1 MDILA
6 SSSTEKTPTTM
17 KDVALPFPVTEPSP
31 RKLQR
36 RLRIIP
42 FLSSLLTTIR
52 ANLSAGTPPS
62 SSTSYDDHE
71 DLNPQLNLDLQDPDT
86 VVTSEEEDGF
96 ISKVVV
102 EQSWGSGTRS
112 KPTSDSSDPASHDHK
127 DSKSGETQPV
137 HLMKTADEREVDV
150 DGKLNLYLVCLLR
163 FWLKIKHFFYPRPF
177 DVGSEKRYDE
187 DDWYSKKTMAQL
199 ASIWLILNLALG
211 CVSVP
216 RPWTI
221 IDLIFN
227 AGIAPA
233 FTVPIFVMIMYN
245 WPRDH
250 RVLYQFFVV
259 FSLWMWPFDLI
270 ITMRLCGFYDSS
282 ISVISCNGKD
292 FINILFYATA
302 MQAIGLFGL
311 RLDRLPAAIAAAAW
325 FVLSCTLI
333 IPDHTVWWRS
343 VTNFAIFHV
352 FLIWVHER
360 RESSERRLY
369 AMKVQVK
376 IQYKALQRAQ
386 EAERRTSESKHRLT
400 SYVFHEVRVPLNS
413 ALLAAQSMEASGTI
427 SKALEVEFD
436 ALMGSLTM
444 MSQVLNDVLDF
455 NRLDSGQFEL
465 VSKPYA
471 FHQTIR
477 ALFIPLQ
484 MATAQKGLTLHT
496 ELDPNIDKVARR
508 TAYRAMGE
516 REDIIER
523 HLNEHPDVDGVVIGD
538 EARFRQI
545 ITNFASNACKFTP
558 EGGSVTVKTKLL
570 SPSID
575 DTSGQPRTDA
585 ETHDKLSASRL
596 AQHDYH
602 HATDDNETIVVRVEV
617 TDTGCGIEESELAGS
632 KLFSAFNQTE
642 RGKQQGGKGTG
653 LGLALV
659 RNIVKLSGGRLGVK
673 SQSNKGS
680 TFWVELPLGV
690 GRKALI
696 PSPGINIVSRVDSQ
710 GSGSDGSMGSDVAK
724 VRAAA
729 AHRESQ
735 IIGNGVD
742 GNKECRS
749 GDSSPVQLHLR
760 TNNSLAKV
768 VDAAALKASDMSS
781 VMRSSDLMH
790 STIMEQN
797 GRVDLVVDSQTP
809 SFPLASIRA
818 SPSIMNGTPT
828 PNTTDLS
835 FSFHSL
841 HSKGTPQSEISQ
853 NLSIGSGS
861 GVKTGIGSSS
871 VEGGAAVDTGK
882 KQDEMKLP
890 ASSLD
895 SGTTILSPASLASL
909 NSGNTTSHPPLHEDF
924 AINGASTS
932 HLNTAASPPVQ
943 RPTHISIPATP
954 HFDLAESETLQSIST
969 TSPRTN
975 NTSPIA
981 SPLTLFDNSFSR
993 SNGYNA
999 NIYDF
1004 VPGVSST
1011 KSPHPHHTKN
1021 NSVTDFSSSLSIL
1034 VVDDDGVTRMMM
1046 DRLLRRQGCD
1056 VTTAENGRVALEL
1069 ILGDEWDPDMLELE
1083 DTVGSV
1089 PGSGVGD
1096 KQSRDHSRAGS
1107 RSHSRTISLSE
1118 NVTPDLTTSGLPS
1131 SKSGTLTLD
1140 QGLGLISRAISQGS
1154 DQSQLTVPDL
1164 PRFAVIFLDNSMPVL
1179 SGQRTVEILRRLR
1192 RRDFVVGLTGNA
1204 LLTDQDEYLRAGV
1217 DIVLTKPVMQNKLLY
1232 VLKEAD
1238 ARRQH
1243 HLSLLSKVS

>member
-17 KDVALPFPVTEPSP
+17 KDVALPLPVTEPSP

-62 SSTSYDDHE
+62 SSTSYEDHE

-112 KPTSDSSDPASHDHK
+112 KPTSDSSDPASQDHK

-150 DGKLNLYLVCLLR
+150 DGSLNLYLVCLLR

-221 IDLIFN
+221 IDFIFN

-233 FTVPIFVMIMYN
+233 FTLPIFVMIMYN

-282 ISVISCNGKD
+282 ISIISCNGKD

-710 GSGSDGSMGSDVAK
+710 EGSGSDGSMGSDVAK

-729 AHRESQ
+729 ALRESQ

-742 GNKECRS
+742 GNKES
-749 GDSSPVQLHLR
+749 
-760 TNNSLAKV
+760 KV

-790 STIMEQN
+790 STIMEQ
-797 GRVDLVVDSQTP
+797 T
-809 SFPLASIRA
+809 SIRA

-882 KQDEMKLP
+882 KQDEVKLP
-890 ASSLD
+890 TSSLD
-895 SGTTILSPASLASL
+895 SGTMTILSPASLASL
-909 NSGNTTSHPPLHEDF
+909 NSGNTTSRPAPDKDST
-924 AINGASTS
+924 INGVNNSQLNSAVS
-932 HLNTAASPPVQ
+932 HPVQ

-954 HFDLAESETLQSIST
+954 HFDLANSETLQSTST

-975 NTSPIA
+975 DTGHIS

-1004 VPGVSST
+1004 VPGISST
-1011 KSPHPHHTKN
+1011 KSSHPHHTKN
-1021 NSVTDFSSSLSIL
+1021 NSVSDFSSNLSVL

-1046 DRLLRRQGCD
+1046 ERLLRRQGCE

-1069 ILGDEWDPDMLELE
+1069 ILGDGWDPDLLELE
-1083 DTVGSV
+1083 DTVGPV
-1089 PGSGVGD
+1089 PEPGVGER
-1096 KQSRDHSRAGS
+1096 QSRDHSRAGS

-1118 NVTPDLTTSGLPS
+1118 SVPPDLATSGLPS

-1140 QGLGLISRAISQGS
+1140 QGPGIISRAISQGS
-1154 DQSQLTVPDL
+1154 DQSQSTVPDL
-1164 PRFAVIFLDNSMPVL
+1164 PRFAVVFLDNSMPVL

-1217 DIVLTKPVMQNKLLY
+1217 DM
-1232 VLKEAD
+1232 
-1238 ARRQH
+1238 
-1243 HLSLLSKVS
+1243 

>member
-1 MDILA
+1 
-6 SSSTEKTPTTM
+6 
-17 KDVALPFPVTEPSP
+17 
-31 RKLQR
+31 
-36 RLRIIP
+36 
-42 FLSSLLTTIR
+42 
-52 ANLSAGTPPS
+52 
-62 SSTSYDDHE
+62 
-71 DLNPQLNLDLQDPDT
+71 
-86 VVTSEEEDGF
+86 
-96 ISKVVV
+96 
-102 EQSWGSGTRS
+102 
-112 KPTSDSSDPASHDHK
+112 
-127 DSKSGETQPV
+127 
-137 HLMKTADEREVDV
+137 MKTADEREVDV

-221 IDLIFN
+221 IDFIFN

-233 FTVPIFVMIMYN
+233 FTLPIFVMIMYN

-282 ISVISCNGKD
+282 ISIISCNGKD

-575 DTSGQPRTDA
+575 DTSGQPRSDA

-602 HATDDNETIVVRVEV
+602 HATGDNETIVVRVEV

-696 PSPGINIVSRVDSQ
+696 PSPGINIVSR
-710 GSGSDGSMGSDVAK
+710 
-724 VRAAA
+724 
-729 AHRESQ
+729 
-735 IIGNGVD
+735 
-742 GNKECRS
+742 
-749 GDSSPVQLHLR
+749 
-760 TNNSLAKV
+760 
-768 VDAAALKASDMSS
+768 
-781 VMRSSDLMH
+781 
-790 STIMEQN
+790 
-797 GRVDLVVDSQTP
+797 
-809 SFPLASIRA
+809 
-818 SPSIMNGTPT
+818 
-828 PNTTDLS
+828 
-835 FSFHSL
+835 
-841 HSKGTPQSEISQ
+841 ISQ

-882 KQDEMKLP
+882 KQDDVKLP
-890 ASSLD
+890 TSTLD
-895 SGTTILSPASLASL
+895 SGTMKVLSPASLASL
-909 NSGNTTSHPPLHEDF
+909 SSGKTTGCPAPDKDST
-924 AINGASTS
+924 INGANNSQLKS
-932 HLNTAASPPVQ
+932 AASPPVR

-954 HFDLAESETLQSIST
+954 HFDLAQSETLQSTST

-975 NTSPIA
+975 DTGPIA

-1004 VPGVSST
+1004 VPGISST
-1011 KSPHPHHTKN
+1011 KSSHPHHTKN
-1021 NSVTDFSSSLSIL
+1021 NSVSDFNSNLSIL

-1046 DRLLRRQGCD
+1046 ERLLRRQGCE

-1069 ILGDEWDPDMLELE
+1069 ILGDGWDPDMLELE

-1089 PGSGVGD
+1089 PESGVGER
-1096 KQSRDHSRAGS
+1096 QSRDHSRAG
-1107 RSHSRTISLSE
+1107 
-1118 NVTPDLTTSGLPS
+1118 
-1131 SKSGTLTLD
+1131 
-1140 QGLGLISRAISQGS
+1140 
-1154 DQSQLTVPDL
+1154 
-1164 PRFAVIFLDNSMPVL
+1164 FAVVFLDNSMPIL

>member
-1 MDILA
+1 
-6 SSSTEKTPTTM
+6 
-17 KDVALPFPVTEPSP
+17 
-31 RKLQR
+31 
-36 RLRIIP
+36 
-42 FLSSLLTTIR
+42 
-52 ANLSAGTPPS
+52 
-62 SSTSYDDHE
+62 
-71 DLNPQLNLDLQDPDT
+71 
-86 VVTSEEEDGF
+86 
-96 ISKVVV
+96 
-102 EQSWGSGTRS
+102 
-112 KPTSDSSDPASHDHK
+112 
-127 DSKSGETQPV
+127 
-137 HLMKTADEREVDV
+137 MKTADEREVDV

-221 IDLIFN
+221 IDFIFN

-233 FTVPIFVMIMYN
+233 FTLPIFVMIMYN

-282 ISVISCNGKD
+282 ISIISCNGKD

-575 DTSGQPRTDA
+575 DTSGQPRSDA

-602 HATDDNETIVVRVEV
+602 HATGDNETIVVRVEV

-729 AHRESQ
+729 ALRESQ
-735 IIGNGVD
+735 NIGNGMV

-749 GDSSPVQLHLR
+749 GDSCPVQLHLR

-790 STIMEQN
+790 STIMEQ
-797 GRVDLVVDSQTP
+797 ST
-809 SFPLASIRA
+809 
-818 SPSIMNGTPT
+818 
-828 PNTTDLS
+828 
-835 FSFHSL
+835 
-841 HSKGTPQSEISQ
+841 EISQ

-882 KQDEMKLP
+882 KQDDVKLP
-890 ASSLD
+890 TSTLD
-895 SGTTILSPASLASL
+895 SGTMTILSPASLASL
-909 NSGNTTSHPPLHEDF
+909 DSN
-924 AINGASTS
+924 
-932 HLNTAASPPVQ
+932 AASPPIQ
-943 RPTHISIPATP
+943 RTTHISIPATP
-954 HFDLAESETLQSIST
+954 HFDLAQSETLQSTST

-975 NTSPIA
+975 DTGPIA

-1004 VPGVSST
+1004 VPGISST
-1011 KSPHPHHTKN
+1011 KSSHPHHTKN
-1021 NSVTDFSSSLSIL
+1021 NSVSDFNSNLSIL

-1046 DRLLRRQGCD
+1046 ERLLRRQGCE

-1069 ILGDEWDPDMLELE
+1069 ILGD
-1083 DTVGSV
+1083 G
-1089 PGSGVGD
+1089 
-1096 KQSRDHSRAGS
+1096 QSRDHSRAGS

-1118 NVTPDLTTSGLPS
+1118 SEPPDLATSGLPS
-1131 SKSGTLTLD
+1131 SKSGTLTSD
-1140 QGLGLISRAISQGS
+1140 QGPGIISRAISQGS
-1154 DQSQLTVPDL
+1154 DQSQSTVPDI
-1164 PRFAVIFLDNSMPVL
+1164 PRFAVVFLDNSMPIL

-1204 LLTDQDEYLRAGV
+1204 LLTDQYEYLRAGV

>member
-1 MDILA
+1 
-6 SSSTEKTPTTM
+6 M
-17 KDVALPFPVTEPSP
+17 KDAALPLPATEPSP
-31 RKLQR
+31 RNLKH

-42 FLSSLLTTIR
+42 FLSSLLATIR
-52 ANLSAGTPPS
+52 TNLSAGTPPS

-221 IDLIFN
+221 IDFIFN

-233 FTVPIFVMIMYN
+233 FTLPIFVMIMYN

-282 ISVISCNGKD
+282 ISIISCNGKD

-333 IPDHTVWWRS
+333 IPDHTVWWRLYVLWFFS
-343 VTNFAIFHV
+343 FFNLVSRR
-352 FLIWVHER
+352 LIDVEQ
-360 RESSERRLY
+360 SERRLY

-575 DTSGQPRTDA
+575 DTSGQPRSDA

-602 HATDDNETIVVRVEV
+602 HATGDNETIVVRVEV

-729 AHRESQ
+729 ALRESQ
-735 IIGNGVD
+735 NIGNGMV
-742 GNKECRS
+742 GNKECHS
-749 GDSSPVQLHLR
+749 GDSCP
-760 TNNSLAKV
+760 
-768 VDAAALKASDMSS
+768 
-781 VMRSSDLMH
+781 
-790 STIMEQN
+790 
-797 GRVDLVVDSQTP
+797 
-809 SFPLASIRA
+809 
-818 SPSIMNGTPT
+818 
-828 PNTTDLS
+828 
-835 FSFHSL
+835 
-841 HSKGTPQSEISQ
+841 

-882 KQDEMKLP
+882 KQDDVKLP
-890 ASSLD
+890 TSSLD
-895 SGTTILSPASLASL
+895 SGTMKVLSPASLASL
-909 NSGNTTSHPPLHEDF
+909 SSGKTTGCPAPDKDST
-924 AINGASTS
+924 INGANNSQ
-932 HLNTAASPPVQ
+932 LNSAASPPVQ

-954 HFDLAESETLQSIST
+954 HFDLAH
-969 TSPRTN
+969 
-975 NTSPIA
+975 
-981 SPLTLFDNSFSR
+981 
-993 SNGYNA
+993 SN
-999 NIYDF
+999 
-1004 VPGVSST
+1004 
-1011 KSPHPHHTKN
+1011 
-1021 NSVTDFSSSLSIL
+1021 LSIL

-1046 DRLLRRQGCD
+1046 ERLLRRQGCE

-1069 ILGDEWDPDMLELE
+1069 ILGDGWDPDMLELE
-1083 DTVGSV
+1083 DTG
-1089 PGSGVGD
+1089 PG
-1096 KQSRDHSRAGS
+1096 
-1107 RSHSRTISLSE
+1107 I
-1118 NVTPDLTTSGLPS
+1118 
-1131 SKSGTLTLD
+1131 
-1140 QGLGLISRAISQGS
+1140 ISRAISQGS
-1154 DQSQLTVPDL
+1154 DQSQSTVPDI
-1164 PRFAVIFLDNSMPVL
+1164 PRFAVVFLDNSMPIL

>member
-1 MDILA
+1 
-6 SSSTEKTPTTM
+6 M
-17 KDVALPFPVTEPSP
+17 KDVALPLPVTEPSP

-137 HLMKTADEREVDV
+137 HLMKTTDEREVDV

-250 RVLYQFFVV
+250 RLLYQFFVV
-259 FSLWMWPFDLI
+259 FSLWMWYVYDWPFDLI

-333 IPDHTVWWRS
+333 IPDHTVWWRLYVLWFFS
-343 VTNFAIFHV
+343 FFNHV
-352 FLIWVHER
+352 SRQLIDVVQ
-360 RESSERRLY
+360 SERRLY

-496 ELDPNIDKVARR
+496 ELDPNIDKVVARR
-508 TAYRAMGE
+508 TTYRAMGE

-735 IIGNGVD
+735 IIGNG
-742 GNKECRS
+742 
-749 GDSSPVQLHLR
+749 
-760 TNNSLAKV
+760 
-768 VDAAALKASDMSS
+768 
-781 VMRSSDLMH
+781 
-790 STIMEQN
+790 
-797 GRVDLVVDSQTP
+797 
-809 SFPLASIRA
+809 
-818 SPSIMNGTPT
+818 
-828 PNTTDLS
+828 
-835 FSFHSL
+835 
-841 HSKGTPQSEISQ
+841 GTPQSEISQ

-882 KQDEMKLP
+882 KKDEIKLP

-932 HLNTAASPPVQ
+932 HLNTAA
-943 RPTHISIPATP
+943 
-954 HFDLAESETLQSIST
+954 
-969 TSPRTN
+969 
-975 NTSPIA
+975 
-981 SPLTLFDNSFSR
+981 
-993 SNGYNA
+993 
-999 NIYDF
+999 
-1004 VPGVSST
+1004 
-1011 KSPHPHHTKN
+1011 PHPHHTKN

-1083 DTVGSV
+1083 DTVSSV
-1089 PGSGVGD
+1089 PGSG
-1096 KQSRDHSRAGS
+1096 S
-1107 RSHSRTISLSE
+1107 
-1118 NVTPDLTTSGLPS
+1118 
-1131 SKSGTLTLD
+1131 
-1140 QGLGLISRAISQGS
+1140 
-1154 DQSQLTVPDL
+1154 TVPDL
-1164 PRFAVIFLDNSMPVL
+1164 PRFAVVFLDNSMPVL

>member
-1 MDILA
+1 
-6 SSSTEKTPTTM
+6 
-17 KDVALPFPVTEPSP
+17 
-31 RKLQR
+31 
-36 RLRIIP
+36 
-42 FLSSLLTTIR
+42 
-52 ANLSAGTPPS
+52 
-62 SSTSYDDHE
+62 
-71 DLNPQLNLDLQDPDT
+71 
-86 VVTSEEEDGF
+86 
-96 ISKVVV
+96 
-102 EQSWGSGTRS
+102 
-112 KPTSDSSDPASHDHK
+112 
-127 DSKSGETQPV
+127 
-137 HLMKTADEREVDV
+137 MKTADEREVDV

-259 FSLWMWPFDLI
+259 FSLWMWYVYDWPFDLI

-496 ELDPNIDKVARR
+496 ELDPNIDKVVARR

-735 IIGNGVD
+735 IIWNG
-742 GNKECRS
+742 
-749 GDSSPVQLHLR
+749 
-760 TNNSLAKV
+760 
-768 VDAAALKASDMSS
+768 
-781 VMRSSDLMH
+781 
-790 STIMEQN
+790 
-797 GRVDLVVDSQTP
+797 
-809 SFPLASIRA
+809 
-818 SPSIMNGTPT
+818 
-828 PNTTDLS
+828 
-835 FSFHSL
+835 
-841 HSKGTPQSEISQ
+841 GTPQSEISQ

-954 HFDLAESETLQSIST
+954 HFDLAESETLQSIFT

-975 NTSPIA
+975 DTGPIA

-1069 ILGDEWDPDMLELE
+1069 ILGDE
-1083 DTVGSV
+1083 
-1089 PGSGVGD
+1089 
-1096 KQSRDHSRAGS
+1096 
-1107 RSHSRTISLSE
+1107 SHSRTISLSE

-1154 DQSQLTVPDL
+1154 DQSQSTVPDL
-1164 PRFAVIFLDNSMPVL
+1164 PKFAVVFLDNSMPVL

>member
-1 MDILA
+1 
-6 SSSTEKTPTTM
+6 
-17 KDVALPFPVTEPSP
+17 
-31 RKLQR
+31 
-36 RLRIIP
+36 
-42 FLSSLLTTIR
+42 
-52 ANLSAGTPPS
+52 
-62 SSTSYDDHE
+62 
-71 DLNPQLNLDLQDPDT
+71 
-86 VVTSEEEDGF
+86 
-96 ISKVVV
+96 
-102 EQSWGSGTRS
+102 
-112 KPTSDSSDPASHDHK
+112 
-127 DSKSGETQPV
+127 
-137 HLMKTADEREVDV
+137 MKTADEREVDV
-150 DGKLNLYLVCLLR
+150 DGSLNLYLVCLLR

-221 IDLIFN
+221 IDFIFN

-233 FTVPIFVMIMYN
+233 FTLPIFVMIMYN

-259 FSLWMWPFDLI
+259 FSLWMWYVYDWPFDLI

-282 ISVISCNGKD
+282 ISIISCNGKD

-710 GSGSDGSMGSDVAK
+710 
-724 VRAAA
+724 
-729 AHRESQ
+729 E
-735 IIGNGVD
+735 
-742 GNKECRS
+742 
-749 GDSSPVQLHLR
+749 
-760 TNNSLAKV
+760 
-768 VDAAALKASDMSS
+768 
-781 VMRSSDLMH
+781 
-790 STIMEQN
+790 
-797 GRVDLVVDSQTP
+797 VVDSQTP

-882 KQDEMKLP
+882 KQDEVKLP
-890 ASSLD
+890 TSSLD
-895 SGTTILSPASLASL
+895 SGTMTILSPASLASL
-909 NSGNTTSHPPLHEDF
+909 NSGNTTSRPAPDKDST
-924 AINGASTS
+924 INGVNNSQLNSAVS
-932 HLNTAASPPVQ
+932 HPVQ

-954 HFDLAESETLQSIST
+954 HFDLADSETLQSTST

-975 NTSPIA
+975 DTGHIS

-1004 VPGVSST
+1004 
-1011 KSPHPHHTKN
+1011 N
-1021 NSVTDFSSSLSIL
+1021 NSVSDFSSNLSVL

-1046 DRLLRRQGCD
+1046 ERLLRRQGCE

-1069 ILGDEWDPDMLELE
+1069 ILGD
-1083 DTVGSV
+1083 G
-1089 PGSGVGD
+1089 
-1096 KQSRDHSRAGS
+1096 
-1107 RSHSRTISLSE
+1107 
-1118 NVTPDLTTSGLPS
+1118 GLPS
-1131 SKSGTLTLD
+1131 SKSGTLTSD
-1140 QGLGLISRAISQGS
+1140 QGPGIISRAISQGS
-1154 DQSQLTVPDL
+1154 DQSQSTVPDL
-1164 PRFAVIFLDNSMPVL
+1164 PRFAVVFLDNSMPVL

>member
-1 MDILA
+1 
-6 SSSTEKTPTTM
+6 
-17 KDVALPFPVTEPSP
+17 
-31 RKLQR
+31 
-36 RLRIIP
+36 
-42 FLSSLLTTIR
+42 
-52 ANLSAGTPPS
+52 
-62 SSTSYDDHE
+62 
-71 DLNPQLNLDLQDPDT
+71 
-86 VVTSEEEDGF
+86 
-96 ISKVVV
+96 
-102 EQSWGSGTRS
+102 
-112 KPTSDSSDPASHDHK
+112 
-127 DSKSGETQPV
+127 
-137 HLMKTADEREVDV
+137 MKTADEREVDV

-221 IDLIFN
+221 IDFIFN

-233 FTVPIFVMIMYN
+233 FTLPIFVMIMYN

-282 ISVISCNGKD
+282 ISIISCNGKD

-311 RLDRLPAAIAAAAW
+311 RLDRLPAAIAAASW

-575 DTSGQPRTDA
+575 DTSGQPRSDA

-602 HATDDNETIVVRVEV
+602 HATGDNETIVVRVEV

-729 AHRESQ
+729 ALRESQ
-735 IIGNGVD
+735 NIGNG
-742 GNKECRS
+742 
-749 GDSSPVQLHLR
+749 
-760 TNNSLAKV
+760 
-768 VDAAALKASDMSS
+768 M
-781 VMRSSDLMH
+781 
-790 STIMEQN
+790 
-797 GRVDLVVDSQTP
+797 
-809 SFPLASIRA
+809 
-818 SPSIMNGTPT
+818 
-828 PNTTDLS
+828 
-835 FSFHSL
+835 
-841 HSKGTPQSEISQ
+841 GTPQSEISQ
-853 NLSIGSGS
+853 NLSISSGS

-882 KQDEMKLP
+882 KQDDVKLP
-890 ASSLD
+890 TSSLD
-895 SGTTILSPASLASL
+895 SGTMKVLSPASLASPS
-909 NSGNTTSHPPLHEDF
+909 SGKTTCRPAPDKDST
-924 AINGASTS
+924 INGANNSQLHS
-932 HLNTAASPPVQ
+932 AASPPVQ

-954 HFDLAESETLQSIST
+954 HFDLAQSETLQSTST

-975 NTSPIA
+975 DTGPIA

-1004 VPGVSST
+1004 VPGISST
-1011 KSPHPHHTKN
+1011 KSSHPHHTKN
-1021 NSVTDFSSSLSIL
+1021 NSVPDFSSNLSIL

-1046 DRLLRRQGCD
+1046 ERLLRRQGCE

-1069 ILGDEWDPDMLELE
+1069 ILGD
-1083 DTVGSV
+1083 V
-1089 PGSGVGD
+1089 
-1096 KQSRDHSRAGS
+1096 QSKDHSRAGS

-1118 NVTPDLTTSGLPS
+1118 SVPPDLATSGLPS
-1131 SKSGTLTLD
+1131 SKSGTLTSD
-1140 QGLGLISRAISQGS
+1140 QGPGIISRAISQGS
-1154 DQSQLTVPDL
+1154 DQSQSTVPDI
-1164 PRFAVIFLDNSMPVL
+1164 PRFAVVFLDNSMPIL

>member
-1 MDILA
+1 
-6 SSSTEKTPTTM
+6 M
-17 KDVALPFPVTEPSP
+17 KDVALPLPVTEPSP

-62 SSTSYDDHE
+62 SSTSYEDHE

-112 KPTSDSSDPASHDHK
+112 KPTSDSSDPASQDHK

-259 FSLWMWPFDLI
+259 FSLWMWYVYDWPFDLI

-333 IPDHTVWWRS
+333 IPDHTVWWRLYVLWFFS
-343 VTNFAIFHV
+343 FFNHV
-352 FLIWVHER
+352 SRQLIDVVQ
-360 RESSERRLY
+360 SERRLY

-516 REDIIER
+516 HEDIIER

-575 DTSGQPRTDA
+575 DTSGQPRTGA

-696 PSPGINIVSRVDSQ
+696 PSPGINIVSRMDSQ

-735 IIGNGVD
+735 IIGNG
-742 GNKECRS
+742 
-749 GDSSPVQLHLR
+749 
-760 TNNSLAKV
+760 
-768 VDAAALKASDMSS
+768 
-781 VMRSSDLMH
+781 
-790 STIMEQN
+790 
-797 GRVDLVVDSQTP
+797 
-809 SFPLASIRA
+809 
-818 SPSIMNGTPT
+818 
-828 PNTTDLS
+828 
-835 FSFHSL
+835 
-841 HSKGTPQSEISQ
+841 

-871 VEGGAAVDTGK
+871 VEGGGAVDTVK

-890 ASSLD
+890 TSSLD

-909 NSGNTTSHPPLHEDF
+909 NSGNTPSHPPPHEDST
-924 AINGASTS
+924 INGADSS
-932 HLNTAASPPVQ
+932 HLKSAASPPVQ

-954 HFDLAESETLQSIST
+954 SFDL
-969 TSPRTN
+969 
-975 NTSPIA
+975 
-981 SPLTLFDNSFSR
+981 NSS
-993 SNGYNA
+993 
-999 NIYDF
+999 
-1004 VPGVSST
+1004 VS
-1011 KSPHPHHTKN
+1011 
-1021 NSVTDFSSSLSIL
+1021 DFSSNLSIL

-1046 DRLLRRQGCD
+1046 ERLLRRQGCE

-1069 ILGDEWDPDMLELE
+1069 ILGDGWNPDMLELE

-1089 PGSGVGD
+1089 PESGVGER
-1096 KQSRDHSRAGS
+1096 Q
-1107 RSHSRTISLSE
+1107 
-1118 NVTPDLTTSGLPS
+1118 
-1131 SKSGTLTLD
+1131 
-1140 QGLGLISRAISQGS
+1140 
-1154 DQSQLTVPDL
+1154 
-1164 PRFAVIFLDNSMPVL
+1164 FAVVFLDNSMPIL

-1243 HLSLLSKVS
+1243 HLSVLSKVS